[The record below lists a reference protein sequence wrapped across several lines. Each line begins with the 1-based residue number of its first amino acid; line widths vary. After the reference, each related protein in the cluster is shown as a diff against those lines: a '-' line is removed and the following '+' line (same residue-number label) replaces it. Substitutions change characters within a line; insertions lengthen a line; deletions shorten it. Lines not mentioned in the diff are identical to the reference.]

1 MRSRGLGVS
10 MLLAGAAF
18 VAPRPELQRKSLH
31 SRESIAAHAADP
43 ERDQR
48 DEAPSNIEQ
57 RVDSLFGAARDLL
70 DSEAGRSV
78 QNLVGEER
86 LESLKAGVAATASGA
101 TAMVPISLI
110 DPDRLT
116 PRWEFQLDM
125 LALDIFLFGVVYRYA
140 IRAGDDNPMLKAGVA
155 GAFALPRALFLV
167 ELPTNCQALPLNCG
181 EPLGYFSWSMIFQ
194 ALWQLFVGVTVLFF
208 ALYGLERAMGVKF
221 VQRFSSQG

>member
-48 DEAPSNIEQ
+48 D
-57 RVDSLFGAARDLL
+57 
-70 DSEAGRSV
+70 
-78 QNLVGEER
+78 EER